1 MILMNFQYESNRIYA
16 VNEAGVLLAEVTFP
30 NRDEKRV
37 NVDHVFVDE
46 SLRGQGIAGE
56 LMMLAYDY
64 LKGRNLLIV
73 AKCPYA
79 IAWFKKNPN
88 YQDIVINVKTKAGE

>member
-1 MILMNFQYESNRIYA
+1 MNYQYDSNRIFA
-16 VNEAGVLLAEVTFP
+16 SNDTGVLLAEVTFP

-56 LMMLAYDY
+56 LMKLAYDY
-64 LKGRNLLIV
+64 IKGRNLLIV

-79 IAWFKKNPN
+79 IAWFKKNPK
-88 YQDIVINVKTKAGE
+88 YQDIVINVKTQAGE